1 MRVAASVTM
10 EFVTMRDVQSVES
23 GKISEN
29 VLGAEQLEKKDF
41 FIQFH
46 IGTFWSKLNFRFVE
60 FRQFAWNPRSTLS
73 YRKEYSKWSINSNN
87 CLKNDKRFR
96 ETLFAGHHLRYNS
109 IRTLQIKD
117 LSTLPSSQQVWEPV
131 LVFKTRLPDNLR
143 SN

>member
-46 IGTFWSKLNFRFVE
+46 IGTF
-60 FRQFAWNPRSTLS
+60 
-73 YRKEYSKWSINSNN
+73 
-87 CLKNDKRFR
+87 
-96 ETLFAGHHLRYNS
+96 
-109 IRTLQIKD
+109 
-117 LSTLPSSQQVWEPV
+117 
-131 LVFKTRLPDNLR
+131 
-143 SN
+143 